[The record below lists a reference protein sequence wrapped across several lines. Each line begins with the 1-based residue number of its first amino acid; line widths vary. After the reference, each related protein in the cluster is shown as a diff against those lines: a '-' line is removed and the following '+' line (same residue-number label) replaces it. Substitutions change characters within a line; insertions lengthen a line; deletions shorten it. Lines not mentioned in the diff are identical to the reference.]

1 MTFFCVNSK
10 TCFLKQV
17 KKGHELLNCDQHGHI
32 IAKHGLDK
40 RVIRPDIVY
49 KCLIT
54 LFSSP
59 LNCANLLQVTLSF
72 LYAFIKMLI
81 IFLV

>member
-1 MTFFCVNSK
+1 MTFFCVTWNIYS
-10 TCFLKQV
+10 TKQV

-59 LNCANLLQVTLSF
+59 LNWANLLQVTLSLF
-72 LYAFIKMLI
+72 YAFIKMLM
-81 IFLV
+81 IFLL